1 MTITTLET
9 FNADFQGSVKPGI
22 LIVITGEQPRSI
34 VLGSVVDTVRESNI
48 QVIIALCSS
57 SSQSYLI

>member
-9 FNADFQGSVKPGI
+9 INVALQGSVKPGI

-57 SSQSYLI
+57 SSQSHWI